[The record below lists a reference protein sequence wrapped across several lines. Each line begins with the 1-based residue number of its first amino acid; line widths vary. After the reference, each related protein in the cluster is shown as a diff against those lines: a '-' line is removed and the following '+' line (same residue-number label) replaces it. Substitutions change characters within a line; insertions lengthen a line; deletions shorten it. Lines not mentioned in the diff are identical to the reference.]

1 MEILHSTKNNF
12 KVMYIHGLEQ
22 SPKYFEKLKWKSRM
36 QKYGFCILML
46 VLEKKYM
53 QVVTHEK

>member
-12 KVMYIHGLEQ
+12 KKLYIYGLEQ
-22 SPKYFEKLKWKSRM
+22 SPEYFDKLKSKSRM
-36 QKYGFCILML
+36 QKCGFCILTL

-53 QVVTHEK
+53 QVVTQEK

>member
-1 MEILHSTKNNF
+1 
-12 KVMYIHGLEQ
+12 MYIYGLEQ
-22 SPKYFEKLKWKSRM
+22 SPKYFDKLKRKSRM